1 MKLKV
6 AYVHDIV
13 GIEASQQAD
22 SIIIVF
28 LQFLERRLG
37 DRYLNKKSYGVQ
49 AHYMAHTIYVQCI
62 HTTWF
67 YYWRPL
73 I

>member
-49 AHYMAHTIYVQCI
+49 AH
-62 HTTWF
+62 
-67 YYWRPL
+67 
-73 I
+73 